1 MKISIVGNYYK
12 KRFTF
17 FKWSREL
24 SLANKVILAFFMACI
39 TGICAQIVIPLPWTP
54 VPVTGQT
61 FAVLMVGVVL
71 GRYWGGMSQ
80 VMYVAIGLAGVPW
93 FAGMTGG
100 YNIIFGATAGY
111 LIGFILAALFLGHFT
126 DKYIKA
132 QSPLNTECLGH
143 QKPMVFESFT
153 SILGLMLLAN
163 FAIIYIPGLI
173 GLGAFLYFVKGTVP
187 SIWTLLVMGLL
198 PFVIGDLIKIAG
210 AAGLTKAIT
219 PKEPY
224 AHEVDAKQ

>member
-1 MKISIVGNYYK
+1 MEISMIDNYYK

-17 FKWSREL
+17 FKWNREL
-24 SLANKVILAFFMACI
+24 SLTNKVILTFFMACI
-39 TGICAQIVIPLPWTP
+39 TGICAQIIIPLPWTP

-61 FAVLMVGVVL
+61 FAVLMAGVVL

-80 VMYVAIGLAGVPW
+80 VMYVAVGLAGVPW

-100 YNIIFGATAGY
+100 YSIIFGATAGY
-111 LIGFILAALFLGHFT
+111 LIGFILTALFLGHFT

-132 QSPLNTECLGH
+132 RSF
-143 QKPMVFESFT
+143 KPMTV
-153 SILGLMLLAN
+153 LMLIAN

-173 GLGAFLYFVKGTVP
+173 GLGAFLYFAKGSVP
-187 SIWTLLVMGLL
+187 SIWTLIVMGLI
-198 PFVIGDLIKIAG
+198 PFIIGDLVKIAG
-210 AAGLTKAIT
+210 AAGLTKVIT

-224 AHEVDAKQ
+224 GYEVDAE